1 MTIKRRTTAIIIAG
15 VLALVCAAAIVLY
28 INNANKRAVAGQ
40 EAAEVWF
47 ATEDIPRGTSLKS
60 ATASLRKEVV
70 PIRSAPESAVKEL
83 PSDSALV
90 AMSDIAAGEVLV
102 AGRFSSEDEVG
113 PELLTIPTGRM
124 AISVAMEDQNRV
136 GDFVQPGDFVA
147 VFTSVKLQN
156 AGEVRSTNVLF
167 PRVQVL
173 GVGTSSENGEVER
186 TGSKTKNYVTM
197 TLALTSDESALL
209 VSALAVEGYIQFALL
224 PAGESA
230 KSAGSLVDLLSKA
243 VK

>member
-1 MTIKRRTTAIIIAG
+1 MTVKRRTTAIIIAG
-15 VLALVCAAAIVLY
+15 VLALVCAAALVLY
-28 INNANKRAVAGQ
+28 VNNANKRAVAGQ

-60 ATASLRKEVV
+60 AMKSLRKEVV
-70 PIRSAPESAVKEL
+70 PIRAAPESAVKEL
-83 PSDSALV
+83 PSDQALV
-90 AMSDIAAGEVLV
+90 AMSDIAAGEVLLG
-102 AGRFSSEDEVG
+102 GRFSSEDEVG

-124 AISVAMEDQNRV
+124 AISVALEDQNRV

-147 VFTSVKLQN
+147 VFSSVKLHN

-173 GVGTSSENGEVER
+173 GVGTSSENGEVKR
-186 TGSKTKNYVTM
+186 AGSKTKNYVTM

-230 KSAGSLVDLLSKA
+230 KSAGSLGDLLSKA

>member
-1 MTIKRRTTAIIIAG
+1 MTVKRRTTAIIVAG

-28 INNANKRAVAGQ
+28 VNNANKRAVAGQ
-40 EAAEVWF
+40 EAAEVWV
-47 ATEDIPRGTSLKS
+47 ATKEIPRGTPLTS
-60 ATASLRKEVV
+60 ATAWLRKEVV
-70 PIRSAPESAVKEL
+70 PIRSAPESAVRQL
-83 PSDSALV
+83 PSDRSLV
-90 AMSDIAAGEVLV
+90 AMSDIATGEILLS
-102 AGRFSSEDEVG
+102 GRFSSQDQVG

-136 GDFVQPGDFVA
+136 GDFVRPGDFVA
-147 VFTSVKLQN
+147 VFGSVKLQN

-186 TGSKTKNYVTM
+186 TGSKSKDTVTM

-230 KSAGSLVDLLSKA
+230 KSAGSLTAILSKA